1 MVRVHPWRQNLF
13 IKMKNLKFRNL
24 VLIICIL
31 LISLKGVSQS
41 KQLQSVNQIW
51 MGYFN
56 QSRLSNRWGTWTDL
70 HVRTKQALVDNFS
83 QSIVRLGLTYY
94 ANDVTKLTAGIAFV
108 SIYPAD
114 SHKLI
119 TQPELRPWQQVQWHT
134 KYGKKKMMQW
144 FRLEERFRR
153 KILNDSTL
161 ADGNDFNFRLRYNF
175 WYDLP
180 LTKKGIVPKGVSF
193 VVNDEVQVNFG
204 KQIILNYFD
213 QNRFFA
219 GLKYQVNEH
228 SNVQFGYMNLF
239 QQLAAGNKY
248 RNIHAIRLFY
258 FQNLDFRKKTL
269 QTKG

>member
-1 MVRVHPWRQNLF
+1 
-13 IKMKNLKFRNL
+13 MKNLKFRNL
-24 VLIICIL
+24 VLVICIL
-31 LISLKGVSQS
+31 FISLKGVTQS

-56 QSRLSNRWGTWTDL
+56 QTRLSNRWGTWTDL
-70 HVRTKQALVDNFS
+70 HLRTKESLVDNFS
-83 QSIVRLGLTYY
+83 QSIVRLGVTYY

-204 KQIILNYFD
+204 KQIVLNYFD
-213 QNRFFA
+213 QNRFFL

-248 RNIHAIRLFY
+248 RSINAIRLFY
-258 FQNLDFRKKTL
+258 FQNLDFRKKTF